1 MMFSK
6 AVENTRLI
14 NHKTP
19 SRGMSAFDFDETLID
34 KGENTIIAKKGDDVV
49 TITSGQWPIQGPQLA
64 KAGYEFDFSDFI
76 NVRGGVEGP
85 LMQKFRNRID
95 KYGIENNYILTAR
108 PAESAPAIQA
118 WLKQQGI
125 DMPIENITGLGNS
138 TGEAKAVWIADKF
151 AEGYNDIYFVDDA
164 LPNVKAVKDIM
175 EQLDM
180 KGSSVQA
187 RIKFSKDMSTKFN
200 DILEQT
206 TGVESQKQFSEAQA
220 KLRGKKGKYIGLI
233 PASAQDFMGLLYN
246 FMAKGK
252 VGEQQMEFFK
262 KALVDP
268 FARGINE
275 LNAAKQT
282 SFNDLNNLFKQ
293 FKGLKRKLRKKVKG
307 TNFTTDH
314 AVRVYLWNKAGFDI
328 PGLSKRDTKTLVDYV
343 NNNSELKSFADA
355 LGVVSKKDQGYSE
368 PGEFWLVENI
378 QSDMLSDG
386 ALGDARSDYLAEWQ
400 QNVDEIFSP
409 KNLNKIQAIYGAKFT
424 EALKDILYRMKTGSN
439 RPTGSNRL
447 TNMYMNWVN
456 NSVGAIMFFNI
467 RSAALQTIS
476 AVNYVNW
483 SDNNPLKAGAAFANQ
498 PQFWKDFVFL
508 FNSDFLKQRRKGNQR
523 GVNESE
529 LLNAVVGSNSPA
541 KAAIAW
547 LLNKGFL
554 PTQIADSFAIASGG
568 ATFYRNRVKKYIK
581 NGMPKSQA
589 EQQAFLDFQEIT
601 EVSQQSARPD
611 LISQQQANPLG
622 RLILAFQNTPMQYG
636 RIMNKAIRDLVNKRG
651 DTKTHLSKIVYYGA
665 VQAVIFNA
673 LQSAIW
679 ASLADEDDEEI
690 DKKKFRILNG
700 MLDGWLSAFG
710 YGGKAVST
718 GVNTVQEYLTQRDK
732 GWNADHTY
740 TILRLLSF
748 SPPIGSKAR
757 KIYSSI
763 QTEKFNKDI
772 MKERGFTLDN
782 PIWSAVG
789 NVVEGITN
797 IPLGR
802 LANKMKNLD
811 NAMDSNLE
819 WWKRVALLSGWN
831 TWDLGIKDADLETLK
846 LEIKEQK
853 NQEKLLEKEEE
864 KQDKLREKYPD
875 KTDKE
880 IDKAVLIEEKTKQ
893 VFDLNKREQ
902 VKIIE
907 GLKLNPKDYPKEQ
920 DRVDIIMDYY
930 NKDSKKMDSTLTA
943 IENYTPSKEEQ
954 RSIDLFK
961 TNKKEQVNMLLDLGL
976 STKEIKKLKYEE
988 DRVNKIIELESKK
1001 KSK

>member
-1 MMFSK
+1 M
-6 AVENTRLI
+6 
-14 NHKTP
+14 
-19 SRGMSAFDFDETLID
+19 D
-34 KGENTIIAKKGDDVV
+34 
-49 TITSGQWPIQGPQLA
+49 
-64 KAGYEFDFSDFI
+64 
-76 NVRGGVEGP
+76 
-85 LMQKFRNRID
+85 
-95 KYGIENNYILTAR
+95 
-108 PAESAPAIQA
+108 
-118 WLKQQGI
+118 
-125 DMPIENITGLGNS
+125 
-138 TGEAKAVWIADKF
+138 
-151 AEGYNDIYFVDDA
+151 
-164 LPNVKAVKDIM
+164 
-175 EQLDM
+175 QLDI

-187 RIKFSKDMSTKFN
+187 KVQFSKNMDKSFN

-220 KLRGKKGKYIGLI
+220 KLRGKKGRYKGLI

-246 FMAKGK
+246 FMGKGK

-268 FARGINE
+268 FARGVNE

-293 FKGLKRKLRKKVKG
+293 FKGIKKKLRKKVKD
-307 TNFTTDH
+307 TNFTVDQAT
-314 AVRVYLWNKAGFDI
+314 RVYLWNKAGFKV
-328 PGLSKRDTKTLVDYV
+328 PGLSKRDAKTLVDYI
-343 NNNSELKSFADA
+343 NKNEELKAFADA
-355 LGVVSKKDQGYSE
+355 LGIISKKDQGYSE
-368 PGEFWLVENI
+368 PGEYWLAENI
-378 QSDMLSDG
+378 QSDILSDG
-386 ALGDARSDYLAEWQ
+386 ALGDARSKYLEEWQ

-467 RSAALQTIS
+467 RSATLQTIS

-498 PQFWKDFVFL
+498 PQFWKDFAFL

-529 LLNAVVGSNSPA
+529 LLNAVVGSNNPA

-568 ATFYRNRVKKYIK
+568 ATFYRNRVNKYKKQ
-581 NGMPKSQA
+581 GMDQRAA
-589 EQQAFLDFQEIT
+589 EEQAFLDFQETT

-636 RIMNKAIRDLVNKRG
+636 RIMNKAIRDLVNRRG
-651 DTKTHLSKIVYYGA
+651 DVKTHLSKIVYYGA
-665 VQAVIFNA
+665 VQAIIFNA

-700 MLDGWLSAFG
+700 MVDGWLSAFG

-718 GVNTVQEYLTQRDK
+718 VSNTVQEYLKQRDR
-732 GWNADHTY
+732 GFQADHTY

-763 QTEKFNKDI
+763 QTEKFNEDI

-782 PIWSAVG
+782 PIWSAIG
-789 NVVEGITN
+789 NTIEGFTN

-802 LANKMKNLD
+802 LSNKMLNLD
-811 NAMDSNLE
+811 NAMDSNNE
-819 WWKRVALLSGWN
+819 YWKRIALVMGWN
-831 TWDLGIKDADLETLK
+831 TWDLNIKDPDLETLK

-853 NQEKLLEKEEE
+853 KQEKLLEKEEA

-875 KTDKE
+875 KTDEEIKE
-880 IDKAVLIEEKTKQ
+880 TLLVEEKTKQ

-902 VKIIE
+902 VKILE
-907 GLKLNPKDYPKEQ
+907 GLELNPKDYPKEQ
-920 DRVDIIMDYY
+920 DRVNIIMDIY
-930 NKDSKKMDSTLTA
+930 NKDPEMIDSTLSA
-943 IENYTPSKEEQ
+943 VENYVPSKQEK

-961 TNKKEQVNMLLDLGL
+961 TSKKDQVNMLMDLGL
-976 STKEIKKLKYEE
+976 SKKQIKELKYEE
-988 DRVNKIIELESKK
+988 DRVNKIIELENKN